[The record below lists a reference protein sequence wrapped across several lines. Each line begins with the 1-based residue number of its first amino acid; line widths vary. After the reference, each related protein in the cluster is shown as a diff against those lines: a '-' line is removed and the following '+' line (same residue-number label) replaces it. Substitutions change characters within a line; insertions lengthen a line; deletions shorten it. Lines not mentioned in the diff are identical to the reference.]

1 MCILGKKRNFVD
13 VKFYLQL
20 ATINF
25 LVKEQFAMFYSVYI
39 LGPFWFTRKCSF
51 ASDIF
56 FFLKVF
62 LKVLNFLKG
71 LFISLNSNE
80 SEVFSYLFYK
90 LRNYPIGNIYGR
102 VCFVIILMSV

>member
-1 MCILGKKRNFVD
+1 MYFGKKRNFVD

-25 LVKEQFAMFYSVYI
+25 LVKEWFAMFYSVYI
-39 LGPFWFTRKCSF
+39 LGPFGLLENVHLQV
-51 ASDIF
+51 IF

-71 LFISLNSNE
+71 LFIFLNSNE